1 MRSAVSGGNP
11 AADAAL
17 WGSVHRRII
26 WFFVLLALR
35 AILIVGSRTK
45 VVFVGNPPR
54 NEALILAAN
63 HVSHFDPP
71 LIALA
76 FLRPVDWMAMVELYA
91 TGWSRRFFR
100 AVNTIPVRRGAP
112 DRAALREAV
121 ARLASGRVV
130 GVFPEGG
137 IRDGAASLL
146 AGAAPLRGA
155 GMLAR
160 MSGARIVP
168 CVILGSDRL
177 YNAKRWRPWH
187 RAKVWI
193 AFGEPITASQD
204 DSVFSTQLID
214 AMSRLRDQLLTS
226 EGASPAD
233 LPRSPHERMNEAV

>member
-1 MRSAVSGGNP
+1 VTPSPSGGSP
-11 AADAAL
+11 ATDAAL
-17 WGSVHRRII
+17 WGSLHRRII

-35 AILIVGSRTK
+35 AILMFGSRTK
-45 VVFVGNPPR
+45 VVFVGNPPG
-54 NEALILAAN
+54 NEPLILASN

-76 FLRPVDWMAMVELYA
+76 FPRPVDWMAMVELYT

-121 ARLASGRVV
+121 ARLGAGRVV

-146 AGAAPLRGA
+146 AGAPPLRGA

-160 MSGARIVP
+160 MSGARVVP

-177 YNAKRWRPWH
+177 YNLKRWSPWH
-187 RAKVWI
+187 RATVWI
-193 AFGEPITASQD
+193 AFGEPFSANPED
-204 DSVFSTQLID
+204 DTFSTQLLESIKG
-214 AMSRLRDQLLTS
+214 LRDRLLTS
-226 EGASPAD
+226 EGATSAD
-233 LPRSPHERMNEAV
+233 LPRSPKERMHEVV